1 MLVTYGDRMPI
12 HAQIP
17 AQTTNERTR
26 AVVRA
31 YVEALQ
37 RGDADALRA
46 SFAPEA
52 TWWVS
57 GRLPVSGTWHGP
69 DGILDG
75 FLGAMLARLDAQ
87 APVTQEL
94 TGLIADGETAVAEWT
109 SRARSVRGQDY
120 ENHYAVV
127 FTVRDDLVVEV
138 REYMDTEV
146 VREVLFA
153 A

>member
-1 MLVTYGDRMPI
+1 MPI
-12 HAQIP
+12 QASIP
-17 AQTTNERTR
+17 TDAETPNSTERTR

-31 YVEALQ
+31 YIEALQ
-37 RGDADALRA
+37 RGDIDALRT
-46 SFAPEA
+46 SFAADA

-75 FLGAMLARLDAQ
+75 FLGAVVARLDSD

-94 TGLIADGETAVAEWT
+94 TSLVADGETALAEWT
-109 SRARSVRGQDY
+109 SRAISARGQAY

-127 FTVRDDLVVEV
+127 FTVRDGLVAAV
-138 REYMDTEV
+138 REYFDTEV
-146 VREVLFA
+146 MREVLFA
-153 A
+153 T